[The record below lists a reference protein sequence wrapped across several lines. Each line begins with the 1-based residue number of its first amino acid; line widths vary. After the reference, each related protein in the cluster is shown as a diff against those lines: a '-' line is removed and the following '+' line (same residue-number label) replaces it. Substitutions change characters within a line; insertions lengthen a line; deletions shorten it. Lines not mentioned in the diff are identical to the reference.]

1 MELNFKKTDNIV
13 TIYLKGRLD
22 VHYSA
27 DIEQE
32 LERLIP
38 LYPQSHFLIN
48 MKEVEYISSAGLR
61 IIVMTMK
68 SLKEADRK
76 MVLCCINDAV
86 RKVFEVVQVVDMF
99 NIYSAE
105 DKAVEFLQ
113 RL

>member
-13 TIYLKGRLD
+13 SIYLKGRLD

-38 LYPQSHFLIN
+38 LYPNSHFLIN
-48 MKEVEYISSAGLR
+48 MKDVEYISSSGLR

-68 SLKEADRK
+68 LLKAQERK
-76 MVLCCINDAV
+76 LVLCCISESV
-86 RKVFEVVQVVDMF
+86 RKVFEVVQVIDMF
-99 NIYSAE
+99 DIYASE
-105 DKAVEFLQ
+105 YKGIEFLQ
-113 RL
+113 NL

>member
-13 TIYLKGRLD
+13 VIYLKGRLD

-48 MKEVEYISSAGLR
+48 MKDVEYISSAGLR
-61 IIVMTMK
+61 IIVMAMK
-68 SLKEADRK
+68 SLKEHDRK
-76 MVLCCINDAV
+76 LVLCCINEAV
-86 RKVFEVVQVVDMF
+86 RKVFEVVQLIDMF
-99 NIYSAE
+99 SIYSSE
-105 DKAVEFLQ
+105 DKALGFLQ
-113 RL
+113 NL

>member
-32 LERLIP
+32 LEKLIP

-48 MKEVEYISSAGLR
+48 MKDIEYISSAGLR

-68 SLKEADRK
+68 SLKEHDRK

-86 RKVFEVVQVVDMF
+86 RKVFEVVQVIDMF
-99 NIYSAE
+99 NIYSSE
-105 DKAVEFLQ
+105 DKAVEFL
-113 RL
+113 RNL